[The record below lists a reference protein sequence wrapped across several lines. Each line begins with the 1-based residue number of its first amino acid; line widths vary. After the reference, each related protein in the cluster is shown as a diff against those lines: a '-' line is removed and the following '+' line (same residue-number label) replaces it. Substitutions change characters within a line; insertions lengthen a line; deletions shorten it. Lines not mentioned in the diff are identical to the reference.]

1 MLKSFASSK
10 AAATWGILVDTG
22 AATSV
27 APKSFA
33 SDIELSPAP
42 STLQLTTATGK
53 AIKTY
58 GLRTVHLHSQGLSLK
73 VTFVIA
79 DVVTPLLGLDTILKD
94 SLSLH
99 VGQNFEHFLVNPV
112 GERTK
117 LEHMGKHLY
126 LIACP
131 SQHGLSNFFL
141 GSLSQVIGFLP
152 ADKELQTQK
161 SASRSSSS
169 SPDLDEEPTK
179 QQVEQ
184 DSLNLQCHPV
194 LQETSDE
201 DGDPSFDLVPGK
213 EEVADTGGEP
223 HATSFHPKYLRQPKQ
238 PSKQERELH
247 NMTHIP
253 FQPWCV
259 VCQEAKG
266 RASQHKKQKTST
278 KTSKIQLDYA
288 YIRQPQDKEPTTIL
302 TWVESLTG
310 LAGSLMTT
318 KKGITQPQ
326 LDAVVTFIK
335 RQGFAQST
343 LQCDGEP
350 ALVKLVE
357 EIGKQ
362 TSLPTRQSPAY
373 SHQSQAYVEGW
384 HRSLFAQFRALLFD
398 FCHRYKLQP
407 SDVKIGGSLSQHM
420 LRHAVWL
427 LNRFQLH
434 SSDQKTSFQRRWG
447 IAYSSPVLPFGELVL
462 AQTQH
467 AESAKLDHR
476 LQPQRSLAIWLGRCE
491 ATGEHI
497 LAKANNT
504 SLVKS
509 RTVTRLSL
517 ESSMDLSV
525 FKSITIPPPE
535 LTSAA
540 SLKMAKHDDPP
551 CDQTSGE
558 GKLMLEFPPQA
569 YTKPPQ
575 QRARGRPSKQQ
586 QAFPPSFH
594 PPPGLVQPP
603 VPQACPQE
611 LQQPPLQQ
619 PALPPPVVQQ
629 PASTPTALPQQ
640 VAQPT
645 SMPQPSAEQASQ
657 PKPVRRRI
665 TQKGPGPAAHLGITQ
680 KKSLEIHKRS

>member
-1 MLKSFASSK
+1 
-10 AAATWGILVDTG
+10 
-22 AATSV
+22 
-27 APKSFA
+27 
-33 SDIELSPAP
+33 
-42 STLQLTTATGK
+42 
-53 AIKTY
+53 
-58 GLRTVHLHSQGLSLK
+58 
-73 VTFVIA
+73 
-79 DVVTPLLGLDTILKD
+79 
-94 SLSLH
+94 
-99 VGQNFEHFLVNPV
+99 
-112 GERTK
+112 
-117 LEHMGKHLY
+117 
-126 LIACP
+126 
-131 SQHGLSNFFL
+131 
-141 GSLSQVIGFLP
+141 
-152 ADKELQTQK
+152 
-161 SASRSSSS
+161 
-169 SPDLDEEPTK
+169 
-179 QQVEQ
+179 
-184 DSLNLQCHPV
+184 
-194 LQETSDE
+194 
-201 DGDPSFDLVPGK
+201 
-213 EEVADTGGEP
+213 
-223 HATSFHPKYLRQPKQ
+223 
-238 PSKQERELH
+238 
-247 NMTHIP
+247 MTHIP

-266 RASQHKKQKTST
+266 RASQHKKQRAST

-302 TWVESLTG
+302 TFVESLTG

-318 KKGITQPQ
+318 KKGITQQQ
-326 LDAVVTFIK
+326 LGAVVTFIK
-335 RQGFAQST
+335 RRGFAQST

-398 FCHRYKLQP
+398 FCHRCKLQP

-427 LNRFQLH
+427 LKQFQLH
-434 SSDQKTSFQRRWG
+434 SSDHKTSFQRRWG
-447 IAYSSPVLPFGELVL
+447 IAYSSLVLPFGELVL

-476 LQPQRSLAIWLGRCE
+476 LQPQRSLATWLGRCE

-525 FKSITIPPPE
+525 CKSVTIPPPE

-540 SLKMAKHDDPP
+540 SLKMAKYDDPP

-569 YTKPPQ
+569 YTKPSQ

-594 PPPGLVQPP
+594 PPGLVQQPA
-603 VPQACPQE
+603 PQACSQE
-611 LQQPPLQQ
+611 WQQPPLQQ
-619 PALPPPVVQQ
+619 PALPPPVVQP

-665 TQKGPGPAAHLGITQ
+665 TQKGPGPAASKLHSILEKARTIQEIELAVNASEEELRDSQEVLKNVHLQAYYEYDLSLYPKDEIKKAMLKEGENLQGTYDPVPKSSFTLQQLKQVIQTRWIVQPRPSQEGEASLKARFVAKGFNSRSWTQ
-680 KKSLEIHKRS
+680 AWKHVLLPPHI